1 MDPELRIHGLKNVR
15 VIDASIMPENVSGNP
30 NAAVIMIAEK
40 GSDLIKQ
47 FWSQDRN
54 IDKKIPEEKTLPK
67 EEL

>member
-1 MDPELRIHGLKNVR
+1 MDPELRIHGLSNVR

-47 FWSQDRN
+47 FWSKDRT
-54 IDKKIPEEKTLPK
+54 IQQPEEKIFPK